1 MCAARRR
8 NPADSLGRA
17 LVSLSAIGVTTLLLL
32 RNHSAQAMRRKQAR
46 LLDLTHD
53 TVFVRDMR
61 DVITYFQ
68 SVVAPFDG
76 VVTQRNI
83 NVGDLVQAA
92 WACRD
97 HLAAAY
103 RNPSTSAPHPS
114 TWVRAEASPSR
125 PIFDCASC

>member
-1 MCAARRR
+1 M
-8 NPADSLGRA
+8 
-17 LVSLSAIGVTTLLLL
+17 SLSAIGVTTLRLP

-92 WACRD
+92 RACRD

-103 RNPSTSAPHPS
+103 RHRTSLTKGSRNVELRARMLNPNE
-114 TWVRAEASPSR
+114 R
-125 PIFDCASC
+125 